1 MAINRDKTYVTTFSV
16 KKELKEPLREGLTK
30 IGLESYGDLAS
41 MVALHG
47 EEMAQVLRPLVAR
60 YMEGKVLTVAENR
73 KNGQALSENGVKRR
87 AVQVAERVVD
97 MATPSELDAALE
109 ALGLLGKTL

>member
-16 KKELKEPLREGLTK
+16 KKELKEPLREGMAK

-60 YMEGKVLTVAENR
+60 YMDSKT
-73 KNGQALSENGVKRR
+73 R
-87 AVQVAERVVD
+87 AVSEDHGKRGKGKATLAAEKIID
-97 MATPSELDAALE
+97 SAADANELDAALE
-109 ALGLLGKTL
+109 ALGLLGKTP